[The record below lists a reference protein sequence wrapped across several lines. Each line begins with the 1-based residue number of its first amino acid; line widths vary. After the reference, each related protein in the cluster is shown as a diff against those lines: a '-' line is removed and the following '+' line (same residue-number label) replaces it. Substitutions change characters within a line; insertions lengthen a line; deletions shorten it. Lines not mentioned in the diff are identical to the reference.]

1 MRLFHRSVVVGL
13 ALALL
18 GAGQA
23 SGRVAHTVQPGETLW
38 SIAAANNFTTRSV
51 AASNGLGENSH
62 VLAGQTVYVP
72 SVAEAAAALS
82 SGAGTSQTSTTAT
95 AAPRPLGAYSVRPGD
110 TLTGIAAR
118 SGVST
123 QQVAWM
129 NGLSPTAH
137 VVAGTVLKLPTGAAP
152 VSSQP
157 VAAAPARR
165 IVPRAA
171 PYAGPGRVDSTQI
184 GSVAATHGVP
194 PSLASA
200 IAWQE
205 SGFNNGMVSPANA
218 RGVMQILPGTWR
230 WVQNNLASQQLDP
243 NSPIGNV
250 QAGVL
255 YLRQLLRDSGGDPAT
270 AVASY
275 YQGAGSVRRVGMLP
289 ETRRYVQN
297 VLSLRGRFGGP

>member
-1 MRLFHRSVVVGL
+1 MRLLHRSVVVGL
-13 ALALL
+13 AFAVI

-23 SGRVAHTVQPGETLW
+23 SGRVAHTVRPGETLW

-62 VLAGQTVYVP
+62 VLAGQTIYVP

-82 SGAGTSQTSTTAT
+82 SGAGTGQTSSA

-118 SGVST
+118 SGVSP

-129 NGLSPTAH
+129 NGLSPRAH
-137 VVAGTVLKLPTGAAP
+137 VVSGTVLKLPTGAAP
-152 VSSQP
+152 VQAQS
-157 VAAAPARR
+157 VAAAPTRK

-171 PYAGPGRVDSTQI
+171 PYASPGRVDATQI
-184 GSVAATHGVP
+184 GSVAATNGVP
-194 PSLASA
+194 PSLAAA

-205 SGFNNGMVSPANA
+205 SGFNNSVVSPANA

-250 QAGVL
+250 HAGVL

-297 VLSLRGRFGGP
+297 VMALRGRFGGP